1 MEANY
6 SDPNYWSNWYA
17 EQHELLRARQ
27 ESDDAPADQ
36 AGFEQQLSHLQ
47 LSSSEESSAEP
58 SSPDTRPAEV
68 HGSIQRIGL
77 GGSMRMVPQSD
88 PQDNR
93 FSSTRRSVDIPRAHF
108 GAAVPGSPSDLG
120 AGAFGKV
127 RDAASSESNPAARA
141 KDSKGRGLLSRVK
154 SRLGKVFG
162 GSRGEK
168 PLGDIASDA
177 VTSELR
183 IYAYKRTRASE
194 EDAAL
199 ISEFARAAVGSY
211 ASSTVQRMVE
221 QLSRLSEFLNPRNL
235 TLAGLVEDPDQLNV
249 HVDEFVKAGGIKRVR
264 AALEALRKFRAGELL
279 PRPPAP
285 PPPPSCTGDALLIH
299 QFAAAA
305 RAHEVPD
312 ETIRPHT
319 EVLKAFAEWLTAN
332 QKASLTSRFRS
343 DEIAEDMMAYCEEND
358 PKGRLFT
365 ALNHLRR
372 LQPDGAGFETLG
384 PGPRV
389 MGRRT
394 LSAYESDADLI
405 DEATNEALR
414 RLGPAATPKERK
426 PIIAMASNRRK
437 LSEWLKREGKDSIAS
452 RLNGNEQQKKQLEKD
467 ISEFKRAIG
476 QPDIGLG
483 INKLRQHPGGELRQH
498 PGGEPRPGLHPYD
511 DDADIIDGLVEEEQS
526 KLGSR
531 PAPKTIRNTA
541 SAQRRFSDWLRTTGR
556 ESFASRING
565 DWYQR
570 RSLDEDYQE
579 FTKANGNIG
588 IGFKRLA
595 QYVQV
600 VEANRALGV
609 AFPRQST
616 REPQLAEANSSW
628 SPGAPSD
635 FDPSERS
642 APERA
647 PARSSDIY
655 RGLDS
660 LVDLS
665 SMPHEA
671 RDDAQSAPVFRAAA
685 RPPLF
690 AGQSGSP
697 ARSSDIY
704 RGLDSFV
711 DLPLTPQA
719 VRDDALSAPA
729 GSAAARPRL
738 SIGQSGA
745 PARSSDI
752 YRGLESFVDLP
763 STPQE
768 VRDDAQSAP
777 AGRAAARPPLFS
789 AQSGAPA
796 RSSNIYRGL
805 ESFVDLPSTPQSVR
819 DDARSVL
826 TARTAARPRPFAGQ
840 SGAPARSPDIYGGL
854 ESFVDLPSTPQ
865 ETRDEAQSAPVL
877 SPAGRPP
884 FVIGPSGEPR
894 QLEDIGY
901 LVGQNWQHGSQPVA
915 DFLLD
920 VLDNR
925 MLLPSPYVVAQPIAI
940 HGEMYSIRLGAAG
953 RREAQ
958 FIHHP
963 RPSSA
968 SDARVGAPATSA
980 SSGDR
985 SGRVLG
991 AREWLGDEHIQRDYE
1006 LLAQQ
1011 LRGSNPDLAAR
1022 TRFVDPLIAFQVGQG
1037 TNVDAL
1043 RAFHRTVNDRNG
1055 NDTADFLFLPV
1066 NDASATDLNR
1076 RGSHWSFLL
1085 VDRRDRDRP
1094 VAYHYDSTPRYND
1107 RPAAMLAERVGANL
1121 QDAPI
1126 SQQRNEYDCGV
1137 FVVDGTRALVSR
1149 LAAGPQPDLNLKNLV
1164 VDRQALQ
1171 NRLRG

>member
-1 MEANY
+1 MNY
-6 SDPNYWSNWYA
+6 SDPNYWNNWYA

-27 ESDDAPADQ
+27 ESDGAPADQ
-36 AGFEQQLSHLQ
+36 VGFEQQLGHLQ

-58 SSPDTRPAEV
+58 SSPDTRQAEV
-68 HGSIQRIGL
+68 HGGIQRTGL
-77 GGSMRMVPQSD
+77 GGSMRMAPQSD

-127 RDAASSESNPAARA
+127 RDAASSEPNPAARA

-154 SRLGKVFG
+154 STLGKVFG

-194 EDAAL
+194 EDATL

-235 TLAGLVEDPDQLNV
+235 TLAGLVEDPDQLKV

-264 AALEALRKFRAGELL
+264 AALEALRKFRAGELV
-279 PRPPAP
+279 PRQPAP
-285 PPPPSCTGDALLIH
+285 PPPPPSTEDELLIH

-312 ETIRPHT
+312 KTIRPHT
-319 EVLKAFAEWLTAN
+319 QVLKHFAEWLRTE
-332 QKASLTSRFRS
+332 QKPSLTSRFRT
-343 DEIAEDMMAYCEEND
+343 DEIAEDIMAYHKEND
-358 PKGRLFT
+358 PEGRLFT

-372 LQPDGAGFETLG
+372 LQPDGEGLESLG

-389 MGRRT
+389 MGRRS
-394 LSAYESDADLI
+394 LSAYDSDADII
-405 DEATNEALR
+405 DDATKEALR
-414 RLGPAATPKERK
+414 KLGPEATAKDRA
-426 PIIAMASNRRK
+426 PILKIASNQRK
-437 LSEWLKREGKDSIAS
+437 LSEWLKREGKEIIAS
-452 RLNGNEQQKKQLEKD
+452 RLNGDEPQQKQLKKD

-476 QPDIGLG
+476 QPTIGLG
-483 INKLRQHPGGELRQH
+483 MNKLRQHSGGELRQR
-498 PGGEPRPGLHPYD
+498 PGDELRHGLHPYD
-511 DDADIIDGLVEEEQS
+511 DDANIIDGLVEEEQS
-526 KLGSR
+526 KLGSG

-556 ESFASRING
+556 ENFASRING

-570 RSLDEDYQE
+570 RSVDEDYQE
-579 FTKANGNIG
+579 FTKANGNVG

-609 AFPRQST
+609 AFPGQST

-655 RGLDS
+655 RGLAS

-665 SMPHEA
+665 STPQDA
-671 RDDAQSAPVFRAAA
+671 RDDAQSAPAFRAAA

-690 AGQSGSP
+690 A
-697 ARSSDIY
+697 
-704 RGLDSFV
+704 
-711 DLPLTPQA
+711 
-719 VRDDALSAPA
+719 
-729 GSAAARPRL
+729 
-738 SIGQSGA
+738 GQSGA

-763 STPQE
+763 STPQS
-768 VRDDAQSAP
+768 VRDDAQSVLT
-777 AGRAAARPPLFS
+777 GRAAARPPLF
-789 AQSGAPA
+789 AGQSGAPA
-796 RSSNIYRGL
+796 RSSDIYRGL

-819 DDARSVL
+819 DDAQSVL
-826 TARTAARPRPFAGQ
+826 TGRAAAGPPLFAGQ
-840 SGAPARSPDIYGGL
+840 SGAPARSSDIYRGL
-854 ESFVDLPSTPQ
+854 QSFVDLPSTPQ
-865 ETRDEAQSAPVL
+865 ETRDDAQSAPVL

-894 QLEDIGY
+894 ELEDIGY
-901 LVGQNWQHGSQPVA
+901 LVGQDWQHGSQPVA

-963 RPSSA
+963 RPFSA
-968 SDARVGAPATSA
+968 SDARGGASATSA

-991 AREWLGDEHIQRDYE
+991 ARERLGDEHIQRDYE
-1006 LLAQQ
+1006 LQAQQ
-1011 LRGSNPDLAAR
+1011 LRRSNPDLAAR
-1022 TRFVDPLIAFQVGQG
+1022 TRFVDPLIAFQVGQS
-1037 TNVDAL
+1037 TKVDAL
-1043 RAFHRTVNDRNG
+1043 RALHRIVNDRNG

-1076 RGSHWSFLL
+1076 RGSHWSLLL
-1085 VDRRDRDRP
+1085 VDRRDRGRP
-1094 VAYHYDSTPRYND
+1094 IAYHYDSALRYND
-1107 RPAAMLAERVGANL
+1107 RPAAMLAERVGANV

-1126 SQQRNEYDCGV
+1126 SQQRNDYDCGV
-1137 FVVDGTRALVSR
+1137 FVVDGTWALVSR
-1149 LAAGPQPDLNLKNLV
+1149 LAAGPQPNLNLKNLV

-1171 NRLRG
+1171 NRLRA

>member
-1 MEANY
+1 M
-6 SDPNYWSNWYA
+6 D
-17 EQHELLRARQ
+17 
-27 ESDDAPADQ
+27 
-36 AGFEQQLSHLQ
+36 QLS
-47 LSSSEESSAEP
+47 
-58 SSPDTRPAEV
+58 
-68 HGSIQRIGL
+68 
-77 GGSMRMVPQSD
+77 
-88 PQDNR
+88 
-93 FSSTRRSVDIPRAHF
+93 
-108 GAAVPGSPSDLG
+108 
-120 AGAFGKV
+120 
-127 RDAASSESNPAARA
+127 
-141 KDSKGRGLLSRVK
+141 
-154 SRLGKVFG
+154 
-162 GSRGEK
+162 
-168 PLGDIASDA
+168 
-177 VTSELR
+177 
-183 IYAYKRTRASE
+183 
-194 EDAAL
+194 
-199 ISEFARAAVGSY
+199 
-211 ASSTVQRMVE
+211 
-221 QLSRLSEFLNPRNL
+221 LNP
-235 TLAGLVEDPDQLNV
+235 
-249 HVDEFVKAGGIKRVR
+249 
-264 AALEALRKFRAGELL
+264 
-279 PRPPAP
+279 
-285 PPPPSCTGDALLIH
+285 
-299 QFAAAA
+299 
-305 RAHEVPD
+305 
-312 ETIRPHT
+312 
-319 EVLKAFAEWLTAN
+319 
-332 QKASLTSRFRS
+332 
-343 DEIAEDMMAYCEEND
+343 
-358 PKGRLFT
+358 
-365 ALNHLRR
+365 
-372 LQPDGAGFETLG
+372 
-384 PGPRV
+384 
-389 MGRRT
+389 
-394 LSAYESDADLI
+394 
-405 DEATNEALR
+405 
-414 RLGPAATPKERK
+414 
-426 PIIAMASNRRK
+426 
-437 LSEWLKREGKDSIAS
+437 SEWLKREGKDSIAS
-452 RLNGNEQQKKQLEKD
+452 RLNGNEQQKKQLQTD
-467 ISEFKRAIG
+467 ISEFKLAIG
-476 QPDIGLG
+476 QPTIGLG
-483 INKLRQHPGGELRQH
+483 INKLRQNPGGELRH
-498 PGGEPRPGLHPYD
+498 GLHPYD
-511 DDADIIDGLVEEEQS
+511 DDANIIDGLVEEEQS
-526 KLGSR
+526 KLGSG

-665 SMPHEA
+665 STPQDA
-671 RDDAQSAPVFRAAA
+671 RDDAQSAPAFRAAA

-690 AGQSGSP
+690 A
-697 ARSSDIY
+697 
-704 RGLDSFV
+704 
-711 DLPLTPQA
+711 
-719 VRDDALSAPA
+719 
-729 GSAAARPRL
+729 
-738 SIGQSGA
+738 GQSGA

-763 STPQE
+763 STPQS
-768 VRDDAQSAP
+768 VRDDAQSVP
-777 AGRAAARPPLFS
+777 TGRAAARPPL
-789 AQSGAPA
+789 
-796 RSSNIYRGL
+796 
-805 ESFVDLPSTPQSVR
+805 
-819 DDARSVL
+819 
-826 TARTAARPRPFAGQ
+826 FAGQ
-840 SGAPARSPDIYGGL
+840 SGAPARSSDIYRGL
-854 ESFVDLPSTPQ
+854 QSFVDLPSTPQ
-865 ETRDEAQSAPVL
+865 ETRDDAQSAPVL

-894 QLEDIGY
+894 ELEDIGY
-901 LVGQNWQHGSQPVA
+901 LVGQDWQHGSQPVA

-940 HGEMYSIRLGAAG
+940 HGEMYSIRLGPTG
-953 RREAQ
+953 RREAR

-968 SDARVGAPATSA
+968 SEAQIGASATSA

-991 AREWLGDEHIQRDYE
+991 ARQWLGDEHIQRDYE

-1011 LRGSNPDLAAR
+1011 LRRSNPDLAAR

-1043 RAFHRTVNDRNG
+1043 RALHRTVNDRNGNDNDRNG

-1085 VDRRDRDRP
+1085 VDRRDRGRP
-1094 VAYHYDSTPRYND
+1094 VAYHYDSALSYNA
-1107 RPAAMLAERVGANL
+1107 RPAEMLAERVGANL

-1126 SQQRNEYDCGV
+1126 SQQRNDYDCGV

-1149 LAAGPQPDLNLKNLV
+1149 LAASPQPDLNLKNLV

-1171 NRLRG
+1171 IRLSG

>member
-1 MEANY
+1 M
-6 SDPNYWSNWYA
+6 D
-17 EQHELLRARQ
+17 
-27 ESDDAPADQ
+27 
-36 AGFEQQLSHLQ
+36 QLS
-47 LSSSEESSAEP
+47 
-58 SSPDTRPAEV
+58 
-68 HGSIQRIGL
+68 
-77 GGSMRMVPQSD
+77 
-88 PQDNR
+88 
-93 FSSTRRSVDIPRAHF
+93 
-108 GAAVPGSPSDLG
+108 
-120 AGAFGKV
+120 
-127 RDAASSESNPAARA
+127 
-141 KDSKGRGLLSRVK
+141 
-154 SRLGKVFG
+154 
-162 GSRGEK
+162 
-168 PLGDIASDA
+168 
-177 VTSELR
+177 
-183 IYAYKRTRASE
+183 
-194 EDAAL
+194 
-199 ISEFARAAVGSY
+199 
-211 ASSTVQRMVE
+211 
-221 QLSRLSEFLNPRNL
+221 LNP
-235 TLAGLVEDPDQLNV
+235 
-249 HVDEFVKAGGIKRVR
+249 
-264 AALEALRKFRAGELL
+264 
-279 PRPPAP
+279 
-285 PPPPSCTGDALLIH
+285 
-299 QFAAAA
+299 
-305 RAHEVPD
+305 
-312 ETIRPHT
+312 
-319 EVLKAFAEWLTAN
+319 
-332 QKASLTSRFRS
+332 
-343 DEIAEDMMAYCEEND
+343 
-358 PKGRLFT
+358 
-365 ALNHLRR
+365 
-372 LQPDGAGFETLG
+372 
-384 PGPRV
+384 
-389 MGRRT
+389 
-394 LSAYESDADLI
+394 
-405 DEATNEALR
+405 
-414 RLGPAATPKERK
+414 
-426 PIIAMASNRRK
+426 
-437 LSEWLKREGKDSIAS
+437 SEWLKREGKDSIAS
-452 RLNGNEQQKKQLEKD
+452 RLNGNEQQKKQLQTD
-467 ISEFKRAIG
+467 ISEFKLAIG
-476 QPDIGLG
+476 QPTIGLG
-483 INKLRQHPGGELRQH
+483 INKLRQNPGGELRH
-498 PGGEPRPGLHPYD
+498 GLHPYD
-511 DDADIIDGLVEEEQS
+511 DDANIIDGLVEEEQS
-526 KLGSR
+526 KLGSG

-665 SMPHEA
+665 STPQDA
-671 RDDAQSAPVFRAAA
+671 RDDAQSAPAFRAAA

-690 AGQSGSP
+690 A
-697 ARSSDIY
+697 
-704 RGLDSFV
+704 
-711 DLPLTPQA
+711 
-719 VRDDALSAPA
+719 
-729 GSAAARPRL
+729 
-738 SIGQSGA
+738 GQSGA

-763 STPQE
+763 STPQS
-768 VRDDAQSAP
+768 VRDDAQSVLT
-777 AGRAAARPPLFS
+777 GRAAARPPLF
-789 AQSGAPA
+789 AGQSGAPA
-796 RSSNIYRGL
+796 RSSDIYRGL

-819 DDARSVL
+819 DDAQSVP
-826 TARTAARPRPFAGQ
+826 TGRAAARPPLFAGQ
-840 SGAPARSPDIYGGL
+840 SGAPARSSDIYRGL
-854 ESFVDLPSTPQ
+854 QSFVDLPSTPQ
-865 ETRDEAQSAPVL
+865 ETRDDAQSAPVL

-894 QLEDIGY
+894 ELEDIGY
-901 LVGQNWQHGSQPVA
+901 LVGQDWQHGSQPVA

-940 HGEMYSIRLGAAG
+940 HGEMYSIRLGPTG
-953 RREAQ
+953 RREAR

-968 SDARVGAPATSA
+968 SEAQIGASATSA

-991 AREWLGDEHIQRDYE
+991 ARQWLGDEHIQRDYE

-1011 LRGSNPDLAAR
+1011 LRRSNPDLAAR

-1043 RAFHRTVNDRNG
+1043 RALHRTVNDRNGNDNDRNG

-1085 VDRRDRDRP
+1085 VDRRDRGRP
-1094 VAYHYDSTPRYND
+1094 VAYHYDSALSYNA
-1107 RPAAMLAERVGANL
+1107 RPAEMLAERVGANL

-1126 SQQRNEYDCGV
+1126 SQQRNDYDCGV

-1149 LAAGPQPDLNLKNLV
+1149 LAASPQPDLNLKNLV

-1171 NRLRG
+1171 IRLSG